1 MEHTATEPPPTVAAV
16 VRAAINETVGS
27 VRAAALHANIAH
39 TTLDRR
45 LRGDGSDFTVAELR
59 RLADATG
66 RTPSDFQVG
75 AA

>member
-1 MEHTATEPPPTVAAV
+1 MEHTATKAPDTVAAA
-16 VRAAINETVGS
+16 VRAAIKESLGS
-27 VRAAALHANIAH
+27 VRAAALHSNIPP

-45 LRGDGSDFTVAELR
+45 LRGDGSDFTVSELR

-66 RTPSDFQVG
+66 RSAADFQVG

>member
-1 MEHTATEPPPTVAAV
+1 MEHTATETPTVSQA
-16 VRAAINETVGS
+16 VRAAINDSVGS
-27 VRAAALHANIAH
+27 VRAAAIQAGIPY

-59 RLADATG
+59 KLATVTG
-66 RTPSDFQVG
+66 RSYSDFQVG